1 MGVQKYAPLC
11 SINDYKL
18 VEGRGLA
25 FEVNADFLG
34 DVFEPAIVA
43 LEAELFG
50 GGFGVLVEFASNES
64 VERAGVFVEDSGD
77 FIVMMANC
85 SFIRQPS
92 ETFTS
97 SAQLFM
103 SSTTVTL

>member
-1 MGVQKYAPLC
+1 MGNGVWVSGVGVQKYAPLC

-43 LEAELFG
+43 LEAGFVG

-64 VERAGVFVEDSGD
+64 VERAGVFVEDSGSP
-77 FIVMMANC
+77 N
-85 SFIRQPS
+85 
-92 ETFTS
+92 
-97 SAQLFM
+97 
-103 SSTTVTL
+103 